1 MLPDYYEFFNPVKI
15 ISGNKA
21 LDNLPFELEQMD
33 VHRPLIITDA
43 GVITAGL
50 IRYVKAAFAGSD
62 IIIGA
67 IFDDVP
73 SDSSTEV
80 VHRAVEIFRKN
91 QCDSLVAVGGGSCI
105 DTAKAVNIVVS
116 ENSDDL
122 MKFEG
127 ADRLKT
133 QMKPL
138 LVVPTTAGTG
148 SEVTFVAV
156 IKNKEKKVKM
166 SFASHLLFPRV
177 AILDPRMTQTMPP
190 FITASTGMDALT
202 HAMEAYTC
210 IQKNP
215 ISDAYAFAAIQII
228 GANLIKAVAD
238 GKNIEARMSMANAS
252 TMAGIAFSN
261 SMVGMVHSLGHAA
274 GAVCNLPHGV
284 AMSIFL
290 PFGLEYNLNRTR
302 PFVSQLLLAFGG
314 QEEFV
319 KTDKNKQA
327 ERTILL
333 VRKYQQTLYELCG
346 LPRSLKEAG
355 VSKTLL
361 EPIAQRTINNGS
373 LIFNPE
379 ELDYNDALD
388 VLNKAYQ
395 GI

>member
-1 MLPDYYEFFNPVKI
+1 MLPGYYEFFSPVKI

-21 LDNLPFELEQMD
+21 LDNLPFELEQMN
-33 VHRPLIITDA
+33 VQRPLIITDA
-43 GVITAGL
+43 GVISAGL
-50 IRYVKAAFAGSD
+50 IRHVKAAFAGSGMT
-62 IIIGA
+62 IGG

-138 LVVPTTAGTG
+138 IVVPTTAGTG

-156 IKNKEKKVKM
+156 IKNKKKKVKM

-215 ISDAYAFAAIQII
+215 ISDAYAFAAIQMIRT
-228 GANLIKAVAD
+228 NLIKAVAD

-290 PFGLEYNLNRTR
+290 PFGLEYNLNKTR
-302 PFVSQLLLAFGG
+302 PFVSQLLLPFGG

-327 ERTILL
+327 ERTIQL

-346 LPRSLKEAG
+346 FPRSLKEAG
-355 VSKTLL
+355 VSKALL

-379 ELDYNDALD
+379 ELDFSDALA

-395 GI
+395 GG